1 MLNSF
6 QNALFYIIVFSLSY
20 FLFVYPFEILNEYIF
35 LEKEERRVSFLYTLV
50 ISSILVLYYRYQSR
64 FRYLKFLVHEGV
76 AIGFISFIYVNILV
90 LLNLF
95 FNFNSFYAGI
105 TIMILIIFTFLL
117 SFYFKLLFNINRFVV
132 LFNDIMRSNIVPK

>member
-1 MLNSF
+1 MHNTF
-6 QNALFYIIVFSLSY
+6 QNALFYIIVFSLTY
-20 FLFVYPFEILNEYIF
+20 FLFVYPFEILNEYFF

>member
-1 MLNSF
+1 MHNTF
-6 QNALFYIIVFSLSY
+6 QNSLYYIIVYTLTY